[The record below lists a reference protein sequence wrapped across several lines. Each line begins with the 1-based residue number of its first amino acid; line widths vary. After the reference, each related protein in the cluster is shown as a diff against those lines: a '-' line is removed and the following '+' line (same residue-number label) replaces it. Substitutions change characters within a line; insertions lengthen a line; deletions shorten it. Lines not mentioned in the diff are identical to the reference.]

1 MQASQVDWVVRDFE
15 PAISTS
21 VKAKVFLMLAV
32 CVLSH
37 LGISFEQKKKKNSTF
52 SCKLLSTKNGNEKI
66 VRFRKETHFL
76 HCHLLS
82 SCQVLCHCS
91 IAGGKAETQ

>member
-37 LGISFEQKKKKNSTF
+37 LGISFEQQQQKKPPHSAASCFLPKMEMKK
-52 SCKLLSTKNGNEKI
+52 L
-66 VRFRKETHFL
+66 
-76 HCHLLS
+76 
-82 SCQVLCHCS
+82 
-91 IAGGKAETQ
+91 

>member
-1 MQASQVDWVVRDFE
+1 MQTSQVDWVVRDFE

-37 LGISFEQKKKKNSTF
+37 LGISFEQKKK
-52 SCKLLSTKNGNEKI
+52 
-66 VRFRKETHFL
+66 L
-76 HCHLLS
+76 HIQL
-82 SCQVLCHCS
+82 Q
-91 IAGGKAETQ
+91 AAFYQKWK

>member
-37 LGISFEQKKKKNSTF
+37 LGISFEQKKKK
-52 SCKLLSTKNGNEKI
+52 KLHIQLQAAFYQKWK
-66 VRFRKETHFL
+66 
-76 HCHLLS
+76 
-82 SCQVLCHCS
+82 
-91 IAGGKAETQ
+91 

>member
-37 LGISFEQKKKKNSTF
+37 LGISFEQKKKPSTF